1 MAPGHQ
7 TGAVPYDREL
17 ADRLRATLGGWDET
31 HADDLGLVDEKP
43 MFGGLGFM
51 VAGHL
56 AVCAGS
62 GGGLL
67 VRVDP
72 AEQDDLTEAA
82 GVEPMRMAGRP
93 SRSWVDVAPEALADD
108 EALAAWV
115 ERGVDAARSAPR
127 R

>member
-1 MAPGHQ
+1 MGHQ
-7 TGAVPYDREL
+7 TDGVPYDREL
-17 ADRLRATLGGWDET
+17 ADRLRAVLGGWDET
-31 HADDLGLVDEKP
+31 HPEDDLGIVDEKP

-72 AEQDDLTEAA
+72 AEQDDLTEHD

-93 SRSWVDVAPEALADD
+93 SRSWVDVSPAAVSDD
-108 EALAAWV
+108 QVLTAWV
-115 ERGVDAARSAPR
+115 ERGVSAARTAPR

>member
-1 MAPGHQ
+1 M
-7 TGAVPYDREL
+7 PYDREL
-17 ADRLRATLGGWDET
+17 ADRLRSVLGGWDET
-31 HADDLGLVDEKP
+31 RDDDLGMVDETR

-67 VRVDP
+67 VRVAP
-72 AEQDDLTEAA
+72 AEQDALTETD

-93 SRSWVDVAPEALADD
+93 SRSWVEVAPEALDD
-108 EALAAWV
+108 DAVLTAWV
-115 ERGVDAARSAPR
+115 ERGVAAARTAPR

>member
-1 MAPGHQ
+1 
-7 TGAVPYDREL
+7 VPYDREL
-17 ADRLRATLGGWDET
+17 ADRLRTVLGAWDET
-31 HADDLGLVDEKP
+31 HTGDDLGLVDEKP

-72 AEQDDLTEAA
+72 AEQDDLVDAA

-93 SRSWVDVAPEALADD
+93 SRSWVDVSPAALGDD
-108 EALAAWV
+108 ATLTAWI
-115 ERGVDAARSAPR
+115 ERGVAAARTAPR

>member
-1 MAPGHQ
+1 M
-7 TGAVPYDREL
+7 PYDREL
-17 ADRLRATLGGWDET
+17 ADRLRSVLGGWDEV
-31 HADDLGLVDEKP
+31 HPEDDLGMVDEKP

-72 AEQDDLTEAA
+72 ADQDDLTEHD

-93 SRSWVDVAPEALADD
+93 SRSWVDVAPAGLTDD
-108 EALAAWV
+108 ATLTTWV
-115 ERGVDAARSAPR
+115 ARGVAAARSAPR

>member
-1 MAPGHQ
+1 
-7 TGAVPYDREL
+7 VPYDRDL
-17 ADRLRATLGGWDET
+17 ADRLRAVLGGWDDERD
-31 HADDLGLVDEKP
+31 DDLGMVDEKP

-72 AEQDDLTEAA
+72 AEQDELAEAD

-93 SRSWVDVAPEALADD
+93 SRSWVDVAPDVLVDD
-108 EALAAWV
+108 EVLTAWV
-115 ERGVDAARSAPR
+115 ERGVAAARTAPR

>member
-1 MAPGHQ
+1 M
-7 TGAVPYDREL
+7 PYDREL
-17 ADRLRATLGGWDET
+17 ADRLRSVLGAWDET
-31 HADDLGLVDEKP
+31 HEDDDLGLVDEKP

-62 GGGLL
+62 TGGLL

-72 AEQDDLTEAA
+72 ADSAALTATE
-82 GVEPMRMAGRP
+82 GVAPMRMAGRP
-93 SRSWVDVAPEALADD
+93 SRSWVDVDAAALPD
-108 EALAAWV
+108 EETLTVWV
-115 ERGVDAARSAPR
+115 ERGVAAARTAPR

>member
-1 MAPGHQ
+1 M
-7 TGAVPYDREL
+7 PYDREL
-17 ADRLRATLGGWDET
+17 ADRLRSVLGGWDET
-31 HADDLGLVDEKP
+31 HEDDDLGIVDEKP

-62 GGGLL
+62 HGTLL

-72 AEQDDLTEAA
+72 ADQDDLTEAA

-93 SRSWVDVAPEALADD
+93 SRSWVDVDAATLTDD
-108 EALAAWV
+108 AVLAAWV
-115 ERGVDAARSAPR
+115 DRGVAAARTAPR